1 VVEYIRS
8 DVVGSS
14 NWVLHEGGSW
24 LEPKMSRRD
33 SVLADETRGAS
44 VLGRENLGGA
54 EKCS

>member
-1 VVEYIRS
+1 VVEYIGF

-14 NWVLHEGGSW
+14 NWVWHEGGSW